1 LWHMVSLALLDKDA
15 LELRLINNTGVW
27 VNQTERK
34 TKVFD
39 RRT

>member
-1 LWHMVSLALLDKDA
+1 MVSLTLLDKDA
-15 LELRLINNTGVW
+15 LELRLIDNTGVW

>member
-1 LWHMVSLALLDKDA
+1 MVSLTLLDKDA
-15 LELRLINNTGVW
+15 VELRLIDNTGVW

-34 TKVFD
+34 TEVFD

>member
-1 LWHMVSLALLDKDA
+1 MVSLTLLDKDG
-15 LELRLINNTGVW
+15 LELRLVNNTGVW